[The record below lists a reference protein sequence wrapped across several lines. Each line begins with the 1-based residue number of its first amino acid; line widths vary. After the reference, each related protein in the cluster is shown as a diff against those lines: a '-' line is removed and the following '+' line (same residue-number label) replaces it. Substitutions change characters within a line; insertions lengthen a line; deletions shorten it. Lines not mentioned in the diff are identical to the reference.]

1 MKNKFKFVPFLKG
14 VHTDLVLLDKTVV
27 KKTDW
32 FKWMNE
38 KKNTDLLESGKF
50 PNTLADQL
58 NYLRNDLE
66 TKKTILSNKKIKKKL
81 QLGIVDKKT
90 NSLVGMVAA
99 YNFNYFNRTCDISLI
114 TDLTKSLKN
123 RLQIFKESQD
133 LMIDHI
139 FFKMNFRK
147 IYSGAISESLSK
159 LTERLWG
166 FKREGVRKE
175 HAFLNGKYVDGYI
188 LGLFRKDWI
197 KNGDRRKT
205 N

>member
-1 MKNKFKFVPFLKG
+1 MKNKFKFEPFLRG
-14 VHTDLVLLDKTVV
+14 VYVDLVLLDKNVV

-32 FKWMNE
+32 FKWMNVKE
-38 KKNTDLLESGKF
+38 NTDLLQTGKF

-58 NYLRNDLE
+58 NYLKNNLE
-66 TKKTILSNKKIKKKL
+66 TKKIILSNKKIKKKL

-90 NSLVGMVAA
+90 NFLVGMVTA
-99 YNFNYFNRTCDISLI
+99 YDFNYFNRTCAISLI

-133 LMIDHI
+133 LMINHI

-159 LTERLWG
+159 LTERVWG

-175 HAFLNGKYVDGYI
+175 HGFVNGKYVDSYD
-188 LGLFRKDWI
+188 LSLFRKDWI
-197 KNGDRRKT
+197 KNDY
-205 N
+205 